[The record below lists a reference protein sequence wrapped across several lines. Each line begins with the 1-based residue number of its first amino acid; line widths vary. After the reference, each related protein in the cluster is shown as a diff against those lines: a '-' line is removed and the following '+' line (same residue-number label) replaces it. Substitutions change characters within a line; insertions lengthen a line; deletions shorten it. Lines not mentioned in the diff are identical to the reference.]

1 MNDSHRFLYLLKR
14 RIAMIFESK
23 AITLKDGRE
32 ALFRAPSISDAT
44 ELIEHLK
51 LVGAET
57 PYLSSEPEEYAA
69 MTVEAEEKW
78 IKEHLEDPRQL
89 VIVVEIE
96 GKIVGTSNLRFFKQK
111 TTRHRAEIGISI
123 QRAYWSLGIGSAL
136 FTEMIQAAKEY
147 GTKILELSFLE
158 GNDRAKALY
167 ERFDFHIIAEIPN
180 AFWRSDGRVQK
191 EYRMQKMLDVER

>member
-1 MNDSHRFLYLLKR
+1 
-14 RIAMIFESK
+14 MIFKERQLS
-23 AITLKDGRE
+23 LKSGQP
-32 ALFRAPSISDAT
+32 ALFRAPRIEDAK
-44 ELIEHLK
+44 ELIEHLTI
-51 LVGAET
+51 VGSEP
-57 PYLSSEPEEYAA
+57 PYLSSEPDEYAA

-78 IKEHLEDPRQL
+78 IKDHLEDPRQL

-158 GNDRAKALY
+158 GNDRARALY
-167 ERFDFHIIAEIPN
+167 ERFDFHIVAEIPN

-191 EYRMQKMLDVER
+191 EYRMQKILDKA

>member
-1 MNDSHRFLYLLKR
+1 
-14 RIAMIFESK
+14 MIFKERHLP
-23 AITLKDGRE
+23 LKNGQP
-32 ALFRAPSISDAT
+32 ALFRAPRIEDAK
-44 ELIEHLK
+44 ELIEHLTI
-51 LVGAET
+51 VGGET
-57 PYLSSEPEEYAA
+57 PYLSSEPDEYAA
-69 MTVEAEEKW
+69 MTLEAEEKW
-78 IKEHLEDPRQL
+78 IKDHLEDPRQL

-158 GNDRAKALY
+158 GNDRARALY
-167 ERFDFHIIAEIPN
+167 ERFDFHIVAEIPN

-191 EYRMQKMLDVER
+191 EYRMQKILDKA

>member
-1 MNDSHRFLYLLKR
+1 
-14 RIAMIFESK
+14 MIFKEKYLSIK
-23 AITLKDGRE
+23 NGRR
-32 ALFRAPSISDAT
+32 ALFRAPRVEDARD
-44 ELIEHLK
+44 LIEHLTI
-51 LVGAET
+51 VGGET
-57 PYLSSEPEEYAA
+57 PYLSSEPDEYAA

-158 GNDRAKALY
+158 GNDRARALY
-167 ERFDFHIIAEIPN
+167 ERFDFHIVAEIPN

-191 EYRMQKMLDVER
+191 EYRMQKILDKA